1 MQKNRF
7 HVAII
12 GAGLGGLCLAQ
23 GLKRRGIP
31 FDVFERDAALDS
43 RSQGYRLRINAD
55 GQAALRECLSPQLYA
70 LFQASCADEL
80 GQVHALDVQ
89 LNSAARWNEAWD
101 AGAHAEPDLK
111 AHRQS
116 LREVLMCGIAD
127 RVHFGRELR
136 EFDRHHDGRVS
147 FEFADGTH
155 CWTDLLVG
163 ADGSHSRVAAQCFP
177 SAQGHDTGA
186 VCIYGKAALDAEAI
200 APPLRQGTS
209 VVFGDDL
216 ALVLDAM
223 RFSGATTLSPVDDYL
238 YWAMIGRRER
248 FGLGAQLPADEAAV
262 RRCIATVSEHWA
274 PGLGGVFAATPA
286 GMLAMLPV
294 RQARAPLETVA
305 GRVTALGD
313 ALHVMS
319 PASGLGCNSALRDAA
334 ALAMQLSKAL
344 PTAPTGAAT
353 LEQAVAG
360 YERDMRLRAGAALEA
375 SAHGGR
381 QLYGDAND
389 EAAGG

>member
-1 MQKNRF
+1 MQNNRF

-23 GLKRRGIP
+23 ALKRLGIP

-43 RSQGYRLRINAD
+43 RPQGYRLRINAD
-55 GQAALRECLSPQLYA
+55 GQAALRECLPPQLYA

-101 AGAHAEPDLK
+101 DGEHAEQDLK
-111 AHRQS
+111 AHRQT

-127 RVHFGRELR
+127 RVHFGKELR
-136 EFDRHHDGRVS
+136 KIDRDHEGRVS
-147 FEFADGTH
+147 FEFTDGTRH
-155 CWTDLLVG
+155 RADLLVG

-177 SAQGHDTGA
+177 SAQAHDTGA
-186 VCIYGKAALDAEAI
+186 VCIYGRAGLDSAAI
-200 APPLRQGTS
+200 APLLRQGTS

-223 RFSGATTLSPVDDYL
+223 RFSGAVTLNPVQDYL

-262 RRCIATVSEHWA
+262 RRCIAAVSEHWA
-274 PGLGGVFAATPA
+274 PGLSAVFAATPA

-294 RQARAPLETVA
+294 RQAGTPLETVP

-313 ALHVMS
+313 AVHVMS

-334 ALAMQLSKAL
+334 TLATQLAKAL
-344 PTAPTGAAT
+344 MGALT
-353 LEQAVAG
+353 LEQAVG
-360 YERDMRLRAGAALEA
+360 SYENDMRLRAGAALQA
-375 SAHGGR
+375 SARGAQR
-381 QLYGDAND
+381 LYGSAKDAT
-389 EAAGG
+389 AGI